1 MSKRKTQGAKEF
13 TAPHNVPSQR
23 YHGSKIDGGVFIR
36 AAKKYGLPTTDA
48 SLNKIV
54 RRVNK
59 ENISPTQ
66 AAQEISQ
73 GK

>member
-1 MSKRKTQGAKEF
+1 MAQKFR
-13 TAPHNVPSQR
+13 APDKVPPQR
-23 YHGSKIDGGVFIR
+23 YHGLKIDGGVFIK

-66 AAQEISQ
+66 AAKKISQ

>member
-1 MSKRKTQGAKEF
+1 MAQKFITPDK
-13 TAPHNVPSQR
+13 APPQR
-23 YHGSKIDGGVFIR
+23 YHGSKIDGGVFIK
-36 AAKKYGLPTTDA
+36 AAKKYGLPTTNA

-66 AAQEISQ
+66 AAQKISQ

>member
-1 MSKRKTQGAKEF
+1 MAQKFR
-13 TAPHNVPSQR
+13 APDKVPPQR
-23 YHGSKIDGGVFIR
+23 YHGLKIDGGVFIK
-36 AAKKYGLPTTDA
+36 AAKKYGLPTTNA

-66 AAQEISQ
+66 AAKKISQ